1 MICVSATEFPRHVKR
16 QFFRQLKSTI
26 EDKEAI
32 PSPIINCQLI
42 VILENT
48 EQNRK
53 LVLFQVPRACL

>member
-1 MICVSATEFPRHVKR
+1 MICVSATEFPRHVER

-42 VILENT
+42 VILANT

-53 LVLFQVPRACL
+53 LVWFKV